1 MFEGMLHFSDSED
14 EDEAKFQLQTHGFT
28 SSIEGTV
35 NADGTNVFEGSGNK
49 GIVGEQEGNVSS
61 LTNGD
66 ADRRRLIDEF
76 YSQDG
81 LMHFLDSDGEE
92 DPEDKGK
99 AFFEK
104 EAKVGVDKEETK
116 VMTRTEHKKAGIAPP
131 PASEAPYPTD
141 RRARSL
147 SPKLM
152 SSKSTLTTSSHKTPK
167 APLSTQVAHQAP
179 SPKPASTKTFASVA
193 LTPNAPS
200 VTKPQQAGTMAPTP
214 TKPLQTKTEAK
225 KTPPG
230 EGKQAPKKGPNQFKG
245 KGDTSKKQVS
255 MSQKVVAKVNK
266 QIAIKAKQADK
277 SDSPKMKKPF
287 DEVTK
292 PTKTTE
298 RIVETPDGKSYQLL
312 SEEEKTKVDRAKKF
326 ELMGLLHFSDDEE
339 DELSLE
345 TITSSKSKGLNKS
358 QGSQKSIAK
367 PSPRKPNNQMK
378 RTDSKQAKE
387 NKLTP
392 FHKDLLSS
400 AGGLATPA
408 VKGSNV
414 GGWTLQGSGKRTP
427 NVCQQ
432 FAPKAL
438 GNMLHLRNPTP
449 PNSDSDSG
457 SAGGNKSNRH
467 AALQN
472 NEEEEVSD
480 ATADVL
486 PIEEIP
492 ESIHEGAVLAHP
504 DSNET
509 PDNIQVEVSEPVVEG
524 GIAPQVEDPQ
534 PDGIVSSKD
543 ADFIKAES
551 E

>member
-1 MFEGMLHFSDSED
+1 
-14 EDEAKFQLQTHGFT
+14 
-28 SSIEGTV
+28 
-35 NADGTNVFEGSGNK
+35 
-49 GIVGEQEGNVSS
+49 
-61 LTNGD
+61 
-66 ADRRRLIDEF
+66 
-76 YSQDG
+76 
-81 LMHFLDSDGEE
+81 
-92 DPEDKGK
+92 
-99 AFFEK
+99 
-104 EAKVGVDKEETK
+104 
-116 VMTRTEHKKAGIAPP
+116 MTRTEHKKAGIAPP

-255 MSQKVVAKVNK
+255 MSQKVVAEVNK

-312 SEEEKTKVDRAKKF
+312 SEEEKTKVERAKKF

-367 PSPRKPNNQMK
+367 PSPMKPNNQMK
-378 RTDSKQAKE
+378 RTDSKQAEE

-400 AGGLATPA
+400 QAVWLLQRLRGAMSVVGLSKDPESVRRMHANSLLPRLLATCYISA
-408 VKGSNV
+408 ILHHQ
-414 GGWTLQGSGKRTP
+414 TLTATLD
-427 NVCQQ
+427 QQ
-432 FAPKAL
+432 VVTRATDMLHSKTTKKKKSAMQLLTSYLLKKFLSRFMKAL
-438 GNMLHLRNPTP
+438 
-449 PNSDSDSG
+449 S
-457 SAGGNKSNRH
+457 
-467 AALQN
+467 
-472 NEEEEVSD
+472 
-480 ATADVL
+480 
-486 PIEEIP
+486 
-492 ESIHEGAVLAHP
+492 
-504 DSNET
+504 
-509 PDNIQVEVSEPVVEG
+509 
-524 GIAPQVEDPQ
+524 
-534 PDGIVSSKD
+534 
-543 ADFIKAES
+543 
-551 E
+551 